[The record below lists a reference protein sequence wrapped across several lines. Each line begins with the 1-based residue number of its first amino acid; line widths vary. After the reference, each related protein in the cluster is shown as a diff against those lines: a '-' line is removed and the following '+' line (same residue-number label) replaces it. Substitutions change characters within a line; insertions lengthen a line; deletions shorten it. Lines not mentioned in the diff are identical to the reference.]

1 MPVNE
6 DNQDGER
13 RHPSP
18 WGNPGFRHMGRFGR
32 IQFGQRGFLRPQLTQ
47 LLERQPMNG
56 VDVMNELQEM
66 SRGWYRPSPG
76 SIYPLLEQLEKE
88 GLIAKNK
95 DGKFELTA
103 AYGEQS
109 GAGDNLASAFSVMES
124 NTSYLEDLQ
133 KTDGAGLSK
142 YRDRIE
148 KLRRRLEALNDA
160 LRSGSGP

>member
-1 MPVNE
+1 MND

-13 RHPSP
+13 RHHRP
-18 WGNPGFRHMGRFGR
+18 WGNPGFRRMEHLRR
-32 IQFGQRGFLRPQLTQ
+32 IQFGQRGFLRPQIIQ
-47 LLERQPMNG
+47 LLEKQPMNG
-56 VDVMNELQEM
+56 VDIMNELQEM
-66 SRGWYRPSPG
+66 SHGWYRPSPG

-103 AYGEQS
+103 SYGEQS
-109 GAGDNLASAFSVMES
+109 GNGDDVASALSVMES

-133 KTDGAGLSK
+133 RTDGASLSK

-148 KLRRRLEALNDA
+148 KLTRRLEALNGA
-160 LRSGSGP
+160 LQSRSGP